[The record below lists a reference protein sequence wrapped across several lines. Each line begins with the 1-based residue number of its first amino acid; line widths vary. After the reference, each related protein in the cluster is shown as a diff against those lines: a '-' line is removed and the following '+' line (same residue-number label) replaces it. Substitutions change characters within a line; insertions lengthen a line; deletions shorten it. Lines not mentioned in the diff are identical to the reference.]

1 MRLRIMHVIRSL
13 EKGGGEKICL
23 DICNELSLRDNV
35 DVMLVSMNP
44 TNHFPELTKNI
55 NYTVCNA
62 FVRLSLTGKSEINTD
77 SFLALVNDFKPHVIH
92 SHLFWSELMSR
103 ESTLPKIKYVTHC
116 HDNMVQFEP
125 FSLKTLFSKKRFTQ
139 FYERLWILNKYKK
152 CDNHFIAISKDTE
165 AYFKRVL
172 PASLRK
178 IKLLPNA
185 INYSVYF
192 DPKQKTIDRSQK
204 IKLINIGRF
213 AVYKNQQ
220 FLLSV
225 IKKLLDRGI
234 DVELTFL
241 GDGPEK
247 NNVEE
252 QVKMLGLKNNV
263 FFKGNVSNVSEI
275 LHQHHIYVHSSISEA
290 FGLVLL
296 EAMAAGLP
304 VVALDAKGNRD
315 IVING
320 KNGFLIDLPN
330 SDCFTEKVVEL
341 VNTPFLYQQCSS
353 FSKEFS
359 ATYDIKNY
367 TDNLIDFY
375 TEIINCP
382 TP

>member
-165 AYFKRVL
+165 AYFKKVL
-172 PASLRK
+172 PVSLRK

-220 FLLSV
+220 FLLYV
-225 IKKLLDRGI
+225 IKRLLDEGI

-252 QVKMLGLKNNV
+252 QAKMMGLKNNV

-320 KNGFLIDLPN
+320 QNGFLIDLPD

-341 VNTPFLYQQCSS
+341 IKTPFLYQQCSS
-353 FSKEFS
+353 FSKAFS

-367 TDNLIDFY
+367 TDNLIEFY
-375 TEIINCP
+375 KEI
-382 TP
+382 TR